1 MTFEQAKQELVK
13 AGYKVSAGSWKD
25 HDSDWFV
32 FSQEG
37 AGPDS
42 YGSPMARIRN
52 DNGRITK
59 DIPKHPGTNYKWSVS
74 LRDRIALAAVKR
86 ELGFRDGA
94 QELLAGLFSDYRKGA
109 NVEAEIL
116 RVAKRFGLID
126 YATNMLK
133 KIDDQKSAEW
143 EKSNKTYHEKEGRN

>member
-1 MTFEQAKQELVK
+1 MTYEQAKQELIR
-13 AGYKVSAGSWKD
+13 AGYKVSSGSWKD

-37 AGPDS
+37 AGPDT

-59 DIPKHPGTNYKWSVS
+59 DIPKHPGTNYKWSAS

-86 ELGFRDGA
+86 ELGIVSPSRISELAQIAVRRGA
-94 QELLAGLFSDYRKGA
+94 SLEDVDYLVEQIRETGFKDSDDYRALLKLAGLA
-109 NVEAEIL
+109 
-116 RVAKRFGLID
+116 
-126 YATNMLK
+126 
-133 KIDDQKSAEW
+133 
-143 EKSNKTYHEKEGRN
+143 H

>member
-1 MTFEQAKQELVK
+1 MTYEQAKQELIR
-13 AGYKVSAGSWKD
+13 AGYKVSSGSWKD

-37 AGPDS
+37 AGPDT

-59 DIPKHPGTNYKWSVS
+59 DIPKHPGTNYKWSAS

-86 ELGFRDGA
+86 ELADDDRFVVYWEDEDGVDHKYIVTDTIEEA
-94 QELLAGLFSDYRKGA
+94 REEVKEARREHNGSD
-109 NVEAEIL
+109 VTIW
-116 RVAKRFGLID
+116 D
-126 YATNMLK
+126 MLTK
-133 KIDDQKSAEW
+133 KWVK
-143 EKSNKTYHEKEGRN
+143 

>member
-1 MTFEQAKQELVK
+1 MI
-13 AGYKVSAGSWKD
+13 YKVIAHIRGGKSKD
-25 HDSDWFV
+25 DRFSDIKTAMDW
-32 FSQEG
+32 
-37 AGPDS
+37 
-42 YGSPMARIRN
+42 ARNIREESGVDWVDVIEEESGKKVTTIRN
-52 DNGRITK
+52 L
-59 DIPKHPGTNYKWSVS
+59 SS

-143 EKSNKTYHEKEGRN
+143 EKSNKTYHGKEGRN